1 MDQQLLYNITCG
13 FVAYTRRVQQIRL
26 PEFPNPFDLL
36 ELSPQN
42 RIPSTYAL
50 SGSLERI
57 LPHQGRFLCHF
68 PSGSPA
74 VYGEYGALS
83 IITPLRCIRGF
94 EPCRRMSST

>member
-57 LPHQGRFLCHF
+57 LPRQGRFLWVACC
-68 PSGSPA
+68 
-74 VYGEYGALS
+74 
-83 IITPLRCIRGF
+83 LRGIWGIVNYH
-94 EPCRRMSST
+94 TLTLH